1 MITGYLLDL
10 LYFFVLGIANLVGSF
25 GTVTVNNDFTNS
37 LINFKSYYVSLAD
50 YLPLNTIL
58 AIVAFELAFETIYFI
73 YKLIR
78 WGYQKVPGIN

>member
-1 MITGYLLDL
+1 MISGYFLDL
-10 LYFFVLGIANLVGSF
+10 IYYFVLGIAQLVGSF
-25 GTVTVNNDFTNS
+25 GDVVADNAITSSIVT
-37 LINFKSYYVSLAD
+37 FKSYYMSLAD

-58 AIVAFELAFETIYFI
+58 AIVAFDLAFEGIYFI